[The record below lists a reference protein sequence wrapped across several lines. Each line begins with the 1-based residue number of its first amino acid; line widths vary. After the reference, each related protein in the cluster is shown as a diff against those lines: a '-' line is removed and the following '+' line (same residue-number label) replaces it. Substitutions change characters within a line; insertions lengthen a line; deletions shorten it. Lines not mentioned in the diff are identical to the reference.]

1 MGKSFQQ
8 WVLGKNNKK
17 TMEISTMGLR
27 EEEQEKPW
35 EFRPWIFTREEEQEN
50 VWRIWVWPTMGL

>member
-1 MGKSFQQ
+1 
-8 WVLGKNNKK
+8 
-17 TMEISTMGLR
+17 MGLR

-35 EFRPWIFTREEEQEN
+35 EFRPWIFTREEQEN

>member
-1 MGKSFQQ
+1 
-8 WVLGKNNKK
+8 
-17 TMEISTMGLR
+17 MEISTMGLR